1 LDPPPPWTAA
11 DHHEPDLWPTVDDH
25 DVDLNAIVGPTWV
38 DETGRRV
45 RERLLDVQGEPMI
58 GHGDWYTGNLRW
70 VANRLLSVWDWDSI
84 IVATEPVIAGLAA
97 AVYPVTSAGH
107 ESTIE
112 ESEQFLRA
120 YADARGRTFSKDD
133 LEVAWAAG
141 LWNRVFDAK
150 KQYAVEGSI
159 KSLDE
164 NEARDRLGRAGLLSG
179 SGS

>member
-1 LDPPPPWTAA
+1 
-11 DHHEPDLWPTVDDH
+11 
-25 DVDLNAIVGPTWV
+25 
-38 DETGRRV
+38 
-45 RERLLDVQGEPMI
+45 MI

-70 VANRLLSVWDWDSI
+70 VANHLLSVWDWDSV
-84 IVATEPVIAGLAA
+84 IVATEAVIAGLAA
-97 AVYPVTSAGH
+97 AVYPVTSAGN
-107 ESTIE
+107 ESTVE

-120 YADARGRTFSKDD
+120 YAGARGRTFSKDD

-164 NEARDRLGRAGLLSG
+164 KEARARLERAGLL
-179 SGS
+179 